1 MKIDNKER
9 VFMIE
14 FLKDRTEQIAL
25 KAIEHLK
32 NNTYEKLFFTQMLSG
47 SDLAVVGLLN
57 ILHNRYLSG
66 RRNVAI

>member
-32 NNTYEKLFFTQMLSG
+32 DVYKRQPFG
-47 SDLAVVGLLN
+47 C
-57 ILHNRYLSG
+57 
-66 RRNVAI
+66 